1 MAGPISGYSAQLPTD
16 VILGSLIVLVNATTA
31 YGATTGEVTV
41 NLPHEYVNL
50 DFDGKINIPIVGLDR
65 RMGGV
70 PSIEATMI
78 EINATKALA
87 LEPGGTTATAGA
99 VTTITPKRYG
109 DLLSSGDYLTN
120 VRAGFRRGGGGV
132 CVVEFDYALLIVESI
147 TGASADKGAIRMRFE
162 ARQDPTAALTDLGTP
177 PYTIKLASAFT
188 DIVS

>member
-1 MAGPISGYSAQLPTD
+1 MPPISGYSAQLPTD
-16 VILGSLIVLVNATTA
+16 VILGSLIILVNATTA
-31 YGATTGEVTV
+31 YGATSGEVTV

-50 DFDGKINIPIVGLDR
+50 DFDGKIGIPIVGLDR

-109 DLLSSGDYLTN
+109 DLLQTSDYLTN

-132 CVVEFDYALLIVESI
+132 CVVEFDYALLIVDSI
-147 TGASADKGAIRMRFE
+147 MGASADKGAIKIRLE
-162 ARQDPTAALTDLGTP
+162 ARQDPTAALTDLGSP